1 MAFLEGSISEPLA
14 GPHDAAK
21 GTSKLSPYI
30 PLVLLLGFAII
41 VATVL
46 ISLDCWLGPK
56 RPNATKL
63 SPYECG
69 VPPVG
74 NARERFHVRFFVVGL
89 LFILFDVEVVFF
101 YLWVYLFKDPIY
113 RRVSLVEVFLFLGV
127 LVLGLG
133 YAWGKG
139 ALEWE

>member
-1 MAFLEGSISEPLA
+1 M
-14 GPHDAAK
+14 
-21 GTSKLSPYI
+21 SPYL
-30 PLVLLLGFAII
+30 PLVLLLGFALI
-41 VATVL
+41 VVVVMIT
-46 ISLDCWLGPK
+46 LDWFLGPK

-63 SPYECG
+63 APYECG

-89 LFILFDVEVVFF
+89 LFILFDVEVIFF
-101 YLWVYLFKDPIY
+101 YLWVYQFHQPGMKMI
-113 RRVSLVEVFLFLGV
+113 SLAEVFLFLGV
-127 LVLGLG
+127 LTLGLG

>member
-1 MAFLEGSISEPLA
+1 VLE
-14 GPHDAAK
+14 
-21 GTSKLSPYI
+21 YV
-30 PLVLLLGFAII
+30 PLVLLFGFACT
-41 VATVL
+41 VAAVL
-46 ISLDCWLGPK
+46 LTLDHLLGPK
-56 RPNATKL
+56 RPSAAKL
-63 SPYECG
+63 APYECG

-101 YLWVYLFKDPIY
+101 YLWVYLFNKPQWRI
-113 RRVSLVEVFLFLGV
+113 VSLAEVFLFLGV
-127 LVLGLG
+127 LTLGLG

>member
-1 MAFLEGSISEPLA
+1 MTGRSDEAGGRLPVLE
-14 GPHDAAK
+14 
-21 GTSKLSPYI
+21 YV
-30 PLVLLLGFAII
+30 PLVLLFGFACI
-41 VATVL
+41 VVTVL
-46 ISLDCWLGPK
+46 LTLDHVLGPK
-56 RPNATKL
+56 RPSPAKMA
-63 SPYECG
+63 PYECG

-101 YLWVYLFKDPIY
+101 YLWVYLFNKPQW
-113 RRVSLVEVFLFLGV
+113 RLVSLAEVFLFLGV
-127 LVLGLG
+127 LTLGLG

>member
-1 MAFLEGSISEPLA
+1 M
-14 GPHDAAK
+14 
-21 GTSKLSPYI
+21 
-30 PLVLLLGFAII
+30 LLGFAII
-41 VATVL
+41 VVIVL
-46 ISLDCWLGPK
+46 LGLDYILGPK
-56 RPNATKL
+56 RPNAAKL
-63 SPYECG
+63 APYECG

-101 YLWVYLFKDPIY
+101 YLWVYLFKRPEY
-113 RRVSLVEVFLFLGV
+113 RLFSLAEVFLFLGV
-127 LVLGLG
+127 LTLGLG